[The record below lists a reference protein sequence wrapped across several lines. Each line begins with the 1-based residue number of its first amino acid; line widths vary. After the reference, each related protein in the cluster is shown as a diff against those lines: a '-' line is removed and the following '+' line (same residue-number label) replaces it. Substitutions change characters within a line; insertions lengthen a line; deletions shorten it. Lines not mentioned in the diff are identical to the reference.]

1 MTVDTAAPRL
11 ADILEAFDRVEPLD
25 PPARAAA
32 IATLSPAIAERV
44 AAMLAASTRRG
55 ILDAPPPVLEDSAA
69 PLPRASLAAGAR
81 IGAFIVDR
89 LVGRGGM
96 GEVYLARRADSFEQR
111 VALKLLRVDAVP
123 SESLFARERQM
134 LARLEHPGIARLIDG
149 GLAPDGRPWMAM
161 QFVEGRPLDRWV
173 QQDRPPLEA
182 RLRVFADICDAVA
195 YAHANLVVHR
205 DLKPSNILVDGA
217 GRVHLLDFGIAR
229 LVEEGADGTAP
240 AATTSAALM
249 TPDYAA
255 PEQLGNGTI
264 TVATDVH
271 ALGLILYE
279 LLAGATP
286 WAGDGGTLSMLVR
299 RVAQED
305 PAPPSRTAAAH
316 PGIAIPPARLRGDL
330 DAIVLKALRKDP
342 ARRYGSVPELAEDV
356 ARHQAALP
364 VRARDGSGRY
374 RFGRFVR
381 RNRWSIAA
389 VGAVLAALI
398 AGAAGIAI
406 QAHRTAIERDTALAE
421 ARRSDS
427 IVQTLTLM
435 FAQAGYSR
443 DLTLKQTLD
452 ESALRMLATLD
463 RSARSGSAVN
473 ALSDLYVNMQDAK
486 GSYDLLR
493 SALARGI
500 GGDSEEMTA
509 RMRANLADAALATG
523 GKEDVPALLGSAE
536 AVFAR
541 DPRRYGSD
549 LQQIVRTRAAIARRK
564 GDYDR
569 AIRLLTD
576 NLADGERALAAN
588 DSALMTLYN
597 NLIVY
602 LIEANRLGETDAVFA
617 RVDRLLARTGQRDM
631 IQALG
636 IDQLRSVIRLRQGDG
651 AGAERIAASI
661 VERRR
666 RLFGETPGL
675 ATDLSQLAKAQLAN
689 GRHAEARVSLMEA
702 RPLAVRFLGAR
713 SLPVLGIDMT
723 LVQAL
728 AELGEFAEAQRLLG
742 QVRGAIAALPPTP
755 LTPQLALT
763 EAVLAM
769 KQGRRAEAAAAAG
782 RARTGFAAMGPAGA
796 FGLQSVAKVEARI
809 RAL

>member
-1 MTVDTAAPRL
+1 MTVDTAAPGL
-11 ADILEAFDRVEPLD
+11 AEILEAFDRIEALD
-25 PPARAAA
+25 PPARPAALSA
-32 IATLSPAIAERV
+32 LSPAVAERV

-55 ILDAPPPVLEDSAA
+55 ILDAPAPALEDSEM

-81 IGAFIVDR
+81 VGAFIIDR

-96 GEVYLARRADSFEQR
+96 GEVYLARRTDSFEQR

-123 SESLFARERQM
+123 SESLFARERQV

-161 QFVEGRPLDRWV
+161 QFIEGRPLDRWI

-205 DLKPSNILVDGA
+205 DLKPSNILIDGA

-229 LVEEGADGTAP
+229 LVEEGADGASV

-255 PEQLGNGTI
+255 PEQLGNGAI

-299 RVAQED
+299 RVAHED

-330 DAIVLKALRKDP
+330 DAIALKALRKDP
-342 ARRYGSVPELAEDV
+342 ARRYGSVPALAEDV
-356 ARHQAALP
+356 ARYQASLP

-389 VGAVLAALI
+389 VSAVLAALI
-398 AGAAGIAI
+398 AGATGIAI

-435 FAQAGYSR
+435 FAQSGYSR

-486 GSYDLLR
+486 GSYDLLK

-509 RMRANLADAALATG
+509 RMKANLADAALSTG
-523 GKEDVPALLGSAE
+523 GKDDVPALLASAE

-549 LQQIVRTRAAIARRK
+549 LQQIIRTRAAIARRK
-564 GDYDR
+564 GDYDT

-602 LIEANRLGETDAVFA
+602 LIEANRLDETGAVFS

-636 IDQLRSVIRLRQGDG
+636 IDQLRSVIRLRQGDS

-689 GRHAEARVSLMEA
+689 GRYAEARVSLMEA
-702 RPLAVRFLGAR
+702 RPLAVRFLGAQ
-713 SLPVLGIDMT
+713 SLPVLGLDMT

-728 AELGEFAEAQRLLG
+728 AELGEFAEADQLLA
-742 QVRGAIAALPPTP
+742 QVRGAISALPQTP
-755 LTPQLALT
+755 LTPQFALT

-769 KQGRRAEAAAAAG
+769 KQGRKAEAVAALG
-782 RARTGFAAMGPAGA
+782 RARSGFAALGPAGA

-809 RAL
+809 AAL